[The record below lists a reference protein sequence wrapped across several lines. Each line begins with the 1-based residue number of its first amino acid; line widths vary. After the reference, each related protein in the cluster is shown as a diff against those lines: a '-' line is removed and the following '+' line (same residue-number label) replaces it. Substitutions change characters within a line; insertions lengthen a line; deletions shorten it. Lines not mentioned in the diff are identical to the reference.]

1 MKQLDKKYY
10 IMAACSFVGVGLVA
24 YLWLNKDQFFI
35 ENYDNF
41 NINGTPNDCKCNT
54 PTNDGVIDCT
64 CKIPVTIDP
73 NKRPKKPEPA
83 PAPAPYATDMKKIV
97 KSQPSYNGIA
107 YDTENNLILE
117 YGATTTNSLFNIN
130 NKNNLSSLPVYYM
143 MIIYDMFYVSQ
154 LAQKPSTT
162 VSDAQRAGFNK
173 YFESLNNQI
182 MKFIPNHRDNI
193 MTTYSKVD
201 LNKKLDNK
209 ELENVRD
216 YIISQFTPIV
226 SYMNVHIYAI
236 NQIKLA
242 FNDNSK
248 SEFKNVENVQ
258 NSIDTLLSSYVT
270 KMSDKK
276 EGFVGY
282 GNTSPSY
289 SYYSFQS
296 TPIIEGYE
304 KVTAIP
310 TRYDIL
316 TVLPA
321 IDLSTDPAKTAVFY
335 KDYTMVEMIDFI
347 ICLIYDLKTIH
358 EKTLNII
365 EPVNTPGKH
374 RAMGERSGSISA
386 TTDENVIKMAYR
398 DVLQGLIRMMSGNI
412 QGLTNEVQQIFNKDY
427 NRGSLVT
434 KDDLNKKN
442 KLIIMAINKFFV
454 SMNEVIDL
462 INLLKEFW
470 KEPEKDK
477 LREISNDEI
486 INFLKGGDGLLMKM
500 NKNKIQEI
508 QQNYPIDPRRNRK

>member
-24 YLWLNKDQFFI
+24 YLWLNKDHFFI

-73 NKRPKKPEPA
+73 NKRPKKPETA
-83 PAPAPYATDMKKIV
+83 PAPATYATDMKKIV
-97 KSQPSYNGIA
+97 QTQPSYSGIT
-107 YDTENNLILE
+107 YDTENNLIVE
-117 YGATTTNSLFNIN
+117 YSATTTNSLFNIN
-130 NKNNLSSLPVYYM
+130 NKNNLASLPVYFM
-143 MIIYDMFYVSQ
+143 MIIYDMIYVYN
-154 LAQKPSTT
+154 LGQKPSTT
-162 VSDAQRAGFNK
+162 VSDAQRANFSEYIKLLGPKSMDYNRK
-173 YFESLNNQI
+173 YITSI
-182 MKFIPNHRDNI
+182 MSI
-193 MTTYSKVD
+193 YSKVD
-201 LNKKLDNK
+201 LNKKLNYEEFK
-209 ELENVRD
+209 NIRD

-242 FNDNSK
+242 YNDNSK

-258 NSIDTLLSSYVT
+258 SSIDTLLSSYVT

-282 GNTSPSY
+282 GNIPPSY

-304 KVTAIP
+304 KVSEIP
-310 TRYDIL
+310 KRYDIF

-321 IDLSTDPAKTAVFY
+321 IDLSPDPTKTAVFY

-347 ICLIYDLKTIH
+347 ICLIYDFKTIH
-358 EKTLNII
+358 EKTLNIT
-365 EPVNTPGKH
+365 EPVNTPGK
-374 RAMGERSGSISA
+374 ERSI
-386 TTDENVIKMAYR
+386 DENMVKMAYR
-398 DVLQGLIRMMSGNI
+398 DVLQGLIRMMARNM
-412 QGLTNEVQQIFNKDY
+412 QGLTREVYQILGKDY
-427 NRGSLVT
+427 NERSLVT

-470 KEPEKDK
+470 KEPEKEK
-477 LREISNDEI
+477 LREIPNDEI

-500 NKNKIQEI
+500 NKNAVQEMQI
-508 QQNYPIDPRRNRK
+508 SNTRDPPTR